1 MVELKEV
8 HTGAVASALDTV
20 IGAPKRASSG
30 RTSGAWVRSC
40 IDRGL
45 TYGNRDDDRGWYA
58 FHLEELFH
66 LGVARRLRDL
76 GVPFGTIETVVEELE
91 FGPKTKVRITH
102 GSVAIVVDQRIA
114 LQEARRMLIIANNRE
129 HGTEFTLPKV
139 LAQQSAM
146 LH

>member
-8 HTGAVASALDTV
+8 HTGATASALDTV
-20 IGAPKRASSG
+20 IGPPKRAGSG

-58 FHLEELFH
+58 FHLEEFFH
-66 LGVARRLRDL
+66 LGIARRLRDM
-76 GVPFGTIETVVEELE
+76 GVSFDTIERVVEELE
-91 FGPKTKVRITH
+91 FGPKTKVRITN
-102 GSVAIVVDQRIA
+102 GSVSIVVDQRLA
-114 LQEARRMLIIANNRE
+114 LHEARRMLIIANNRE
-129 HGTEFTLPKV
+129 HGTDFTLPAA
-139 LAQQSAM
+139 AQQSAM